1 MIYEAIMNRSI
12 QYLALIFAGLALVQC
27 QSNHRADLPAAELES
42 LARNFNGDVGMF
54 VMDLETGATYELN
67 ADTLFPTAST
77 IKIPILI
84 GMFDTFEKGDL
95 SYRQTVNYSSD
106 HDYSWA
112 NDIISQLKPG
122 AEVEI
127 SKLIHLMMST
137 SNNTASLWN
146 QHLAGT
152 GSAINALMDSLG
164 YEHTRVNSRTD
175 GRDQDW
181 EVYGWGQTTP
191 RELARMM
198 LEIYRGDIISPVAS
212 EQMYRIMTRNYWDG
226 EALSEIP
233 PYVQVASKNGAVS
246 RSKSEVLLV
255 NAPSGDYL
263 FSVITKNQQD
273 EGYEDDN
280 EGFQLLRDVSEL
292 LYSHFEP
299 EDDWVPIR

>member
-1 MIYEAIMNRSI
+1 MKQSI
-12 QYLALIFAGLALVQC
+12 RYLLLMLVGLTLIQC
-27 QSNHRADLPAAELES
+27 QPNKRASLPVEELES
-42 LARNFNGDVGMF
+42 LAGNFSGDVGMF
-54 VMDLETGATYELN
+54 VMDLVTGATYEMN

-84 GMFDTFEKGDL
+84 GMFDRIDKGDL
-95 SYRQTVNYSSD
+95 TYRQSVSYSSD

-112 NDIISQLKPG
+112 NDIISQLEPG
-122 AEVEI
+122 ADVEI

-152 GSAINALMDSLG
+152 GTAINALMDSLG
-164 YEHTRVNSRTD
+164 YEFTRVNSRTE

-181 EVYGWGQTTP
+181 EIYGWGQTTP
-191 RELARMM
+191 RELAQMM
-198 LEIYRGDIISPVAS
+198 LDIYRGDTISPAAS

-233 PYVQVASKNGAVS
+233 PYVNVASKNGAVS

-263 FSVITKNQQD
+263 FSVITKNQED
-273 EGYEDDN
+273 EGYDDDN
-280 EGFQLLRDVSEL
+280 EGFQLLRDVSEV

-299 EDDWVPIR
+299 GDDWVPIR

>member
-1 MIYEAIMNRSI
+1 M
-12 QYLALIFAGLALVQC
+12 QC
-27 QSNHRADLPAAELES
+27 QRSTRANLPVAELES
-42 LARNFNGDVGMF
+42 LADNFNGDVGMF
-54 VMDLETGATYELN
+54 VMDLATGARFEMN

-84 GMFDTFEKGDL
+84 GMFDKIEKGEL
-95 SYRQTVNYSSD
+95 SYRETVTYGSE
-106 HDYSWA
+106 HDYTWA
-112 NDIISQLKPG
+112 NDIISQLEPG

-152 GSAINALMDSLG
+152 GTAINALMDSLG
-164 YEHTRVNSRTD
+164 YELTRVNSRTE
-175 GRDQDW
+175 GRDKDW
-181 EVYGWGQTTP
+181 EIYGWGQTTP
-191 RELARMM
+191 RELAQMM
-198 LEIYRGDIISPVAS
+198 LDIYRGIVISPAAS

-233 PYVQVASKNGAVS
+233 PYVNVASKNGAVS

-263 FSVITKNQQD
+263 FSVITKNQED
-273 EGYEDDN
+273 EGYDDDN
-280 EGFQLLRDVSEL
+280 EGFQLLRDVSRV
-292 LYSHFEP
+292 LYHHFEP
-299 EDDWVPIR
+299 NDTWEPVR